1 MEAGTTPKLLA
12 GRYRVLD
19 RLGAGGMAT
28 VYLAE
33 DERLGRKVAVKR
45 LHADGPEEAARRF
58 EREAKVGASMSH
70 PNLVT
75 VFDTVADDD
84 GVLIVMEY
92 VTGENLAE
100 LMARRRV
107 PSEEAVS
114 IIRQV
119 AGALDYAHQAGV
131 IHRDVKPANIL
142 ISPDGKAKLVDLGI
156 ATASERT
163 RITQVGTV
171 LGTPSYMAPEQLE
184 GGTITRAVDVYA
196 LGAVAFELLSG
207 RKARQGR
214 TPVEIAHR
222 MATEGAPD
230 IRQAW
235 PDAPDAAAEALCQA
249 MARDPR
255 DRPRSA
261 GQLAR
266 ALDDAFKATQ
276 PAASRP
282 LASPVVTQ
290 PMPAVRRTQRPV
302 AAPPR
307 RPAPPPVR
315 QSSRGLPRWL
325 PVAALVAV
333 LLVVAAAIAALSSG
347 GDHATSPTVSTSH
360 KAAKPKKTKKSTPAP
375 AQTQAQTPQT
385 STTTSSQT
393 SPSTSSQTSPS
404 TSSQTT
410 PSAGAPAQAT
420 PAPAAGGSPAQ
431 MQARAHDLINQGK
444 YADAIAIDKQ
454 IVAKGPSTGL
464 TYAYALFDLGH
475 ALRVSGH
482 PDQAI
487 PILEQRLKI
496 NNQRDVVK
504 AELDKAKAAAK

>member
-1 MEAGTTPKLLA
+1 MEVGTTPKILA

-45 LHADGPEEAARRF
+45 LHSDGPEDAARRF

-92 VTGENLAE
+92 VAGENLAE

-184 GGTITRAVDVYA
+184 DGRITKAVDVYA
-196 LGAVAFELLSG
+196 LAAVAFELLSG

-214 TPVEIAHR
+214 TPVQIAHQI
-222 MATEGAPD
+222 AGEPVPNLGD
-230 IRQAW
+230 AW
-235 PDAPDAAAEALCQA
+235 PDAPPAAAAALTRA
-249 MARDPR
+249 MAREPE
-255 DRPRSA
+255 
-261 GQLAR
+261 
-266 ALDDAFKATQ
+266 
-276 PAASRP
+276 
-282 LASPVVTQ
+282 
-290 PMPAVRRTQRPV
+290 
-302 AAPPR
+302 
-307 RPAPPPVR
+307 VR
-315 QSSRGLPRWL
+315 QST
-325 PVAALVAV
+325 A
-333 LLVVAAAIAALSSG
+333 
-347 GDHATSPTVSTSH
+347 
-360 KAAKPKKTKKSTPAP
+360 
-375 AQTQAQTPQT
+375 
-385 STTTSSQT
+385 
-393 SPSTSSQTSPS
+393 
-404 TSSQTT
+404 
-410 PSAGAPAQAT
+410 
-420 PAPAAGGSPAQ
+420 
-431 MQARAHDLINQGK
+431 
-444 YADAIAIDKQ
+444 
-454 IVAKGPSTGL
+454 
-464 TYAYALFDLGH
+464 
-475 ALRVSGH
+475 
-482 PDQAI
+482 
-487 PILEQRLKI
+487 
-496 NNQRDVVK
+496 
-504 AELDKAKAAAK
+504 

>member
-1 MEAGTTPKLLA
+1 MEVGTTPTILA
-12 GRYRVLD
+12 SRYRVLD

-45 LHADGPEEAARRF
+45 LHSDGPEDAARRF
-58 EREAKVGASMSH
+58 EREAKVGASLSH

-75 VFDTVADDD
+75 VFDTVADEDS
-84 GVLIVMEY
+84 VLIVMEY
-92 VTGENLAE
+92 VAGENLAE

-107 PSEEAVS
+107 PPEEAVS

-119 AGALDYAHQAGV
+119 SGALDYAHQAGV

-163 RITQVGTV
+163 QITQVGTV

-184 GGTITRAVDVYA
+184 GGTITKAVDIYA
-196 LGAVAFELLSG
+196 LAAVAFELLSA

-230 IRQAW
+230 IREAW
-235 PDAPDAAAEALCQA
+235 PDSPKAAAEALCQA

-276 PAASRP
+276 PAPSRP
-282 LASPVVTQ
+282 VASPVTTQ
-290 PMPAVRRTQRPV
+290 PMPAVRRTERPV

-307 RPAPPPVR
+307 RSVPPPAR
-315 QSSRGLPRWL
+315 LASRGLPRWI

-333 LLVVAAAIAALSSG
+333 LLIVAAAIAALSNGG
-347 GDHATSPTVSTSH
+347 GDDGSAPTASTSQ
-360 KAAKPKKTKKSTPAP
+360 KAAKPKTTKKSTPAP
-375 AQTQAQTPQT
+375 AQTKTQAQTQP
-385 STTTSSQT
+385 STTSEETTPSTSSQATPSQT
-393 SPSTSSQTSPS
+393 SPSTG
-404 TSSQTT
+404 TSSQT
-410 PSAGAPAQAT
+410 T

-444 YADAIAIDKQ
+444 YAQAIAIDKQ
-454 IVAKGPSTGL
+454 VVAKGPSTGV

-475 ALRVSGH
+475 ALRVSGNAAA
-482 PDQAI
+482 AI

-504 AELDKAKAAAK
+504 AELDRAKAAAK

>member
-1 MEAGTTPKLLA
+1 MEVGTTPKLLA

-33 DERLGRKVAVKR
+33 DERLGRQVAVKR
-45 LHADGPEEAARRF
+45 LHSDGPEDAARRF
-58 EREAKVGASMSH
+58 EREAKVGASLSH

-75 VFDTVADDD
+75 VFDTVADEDS
-84 GVLIVMEY
+84 VLIVMEY
-92 VTGENLAE
+92 VAGENLAA

-163 RITQVGTV
+163 QITQVGTV

-184 GGTITRAVDVYA
+184 GGTITKAVDIYA
-196 LGAVAFELLSG
+196 LGAVAFELLSA

-230 IRQAW
+230 IREAW
-235 PDAPDAAAEALCQA
+235 PDSPNAAAEALCQA

-255 DRPRSA
+255 DRPASA

-276 PAASRP
+276 PAPSAP
-282 LASPVVTQ
+282 VASPVTTQ
-290 PMPAVRRTQRPV
+290 PMPAVRRTERPV

-307 RPAPPPVR
+307 RSVPPPAR
-315 QSSRGLPRWL
+315 HASRGLPRWI

-333 LLVVAAAIAALSSG
+333 LLIVAAAIAALSNGG
-347 GDHATSPTVSTSH
+347 GDGSAPTASTSQ
-360 KAAKPKKTKKSTPAP
+360 KAAKPKTTKKSTPAP
-375 AQTQAQTPQT
+375 AQTKTQTQT
-385 STTTSSQT
+385 QTQPSSTSDQT
-393 SPSTSSQTSPS
+393 SPSTSSQATPSQTSPS
-404 TSSQTT
+404 TGTSSQT
-410 PSAGAPAQAT
+410 T

-444 YADAIAIDKQ
+444 YAEAIAIDKQ
-454 IVAKGPSTGL
+454 VVAKGPSTGL

-482 PDQAI
+482 AAEAI